1 MKKDEK
7 KANLKEML
15 KLSGISY
22 QEVADFTGASKYDI
36 SRILNNELET
46 KILDGVQKLIIERSQ
61 KVQKKLGELNE

>member
-1 MKKDEK
+1 MEIAEK

-36 SRILNNELET
+36 SRIMNDELES
-46 KILDGVQKLIIERSQ
+46 KILDGVFKLIIERSQ
-61 KVQKKLGELNE
+61 KIQKRISEIDE

>member
-1 MKKDEK
+1 MEIAEK

-36 SRILNNELET
+36 SRIMNDELES
-46 KILDGVQKLIIERSQ
+46 KILDGVFKLIIERSQ
-61 KVQKKLGELNE
+61 KIQKRISEIE